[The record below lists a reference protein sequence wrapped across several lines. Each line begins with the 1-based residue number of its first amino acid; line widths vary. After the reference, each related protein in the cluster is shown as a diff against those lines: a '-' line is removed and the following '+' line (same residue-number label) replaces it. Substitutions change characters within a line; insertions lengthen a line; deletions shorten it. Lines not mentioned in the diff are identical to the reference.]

1 MSNKQIFGISQ
12 EEGVRRIEFSIK
24 RVVVWTMIFTNA
36 YFICFFFVKLFQRG

>member
-1 MSNKQIFGISQ
+1 MSIKKIVGLSKV
-12 EEGVRRIEFSIK
+12 EGVKKIEFNIK